1 MTDTNIDSEFQ
12 IVGSGGG
19 GGGNVSSVAIVTTN
33 YSQAEYGSNPRVN
46 LATGS
51 LKYAFADL
59 DVGYGNYQVGLAHIF
74 TSQTEPAFKD
84 RIQGFGNGFK
94 LNVTQL
100 ITEVNGKILY
110 LDSEGYV
117 HRFVKYTSDK
127 YYDDR
132 NAKTVLEK
140 SDYGYTVTDGV
151 GNKLIFDSDGT
162 LIRSVSCHNDSMEKI
177 YEYLNGRLV
186 KVYDRR
192 TVTNGKAKN
201 ILELAYNA
209 QGNLSAVTAYV
220 NFNTKRLGLKYGY
233 DANGNLVT
241 VSKTAY
247 NKMGEEVLNREILRF
262 SYDTSNRLCL
272 IADAQSK
279 QATQILYSQYR
290 VNKLSLGLLK
300 DTCISLGAT
309 DAAKQSAANC
319 GSTRLG
325 ELTQSAFIAKSY
337 QKFVYSYLTA
347 ADELSYQTDITN
359 ENGIT
364 LTYFI
369 DRSACITGSFEKVN
383 GRLKTLSKQGAKR
396 TDGYSS
402 NGETYIN
409 GRQSSKQS
417 GEKVILT
424 GASFEIAR
432 NKAEQTLKRFG
443 YSFWLKLNKFYNVA
457 EAELTYKFKHGTSS
471 VSKVYV
477 DGHAKNA
484 WQRVTL
490 PLTAPK
496 NKDNEQAISPLE
508 LLRVKLI
515 TNKGVCSDEYEI
527 SEIGFASTSHTEL
540 MLSGHYAIDV
550 PFSKSEKVSYGYL
563 DNSYN
568 TQTVK
573 TEMSRDFYFTESDVI
588 ATYTNSYAHAYYQI
602 GKKLYDVICNNGTKR
617 ISNVEYLL
625 FSGADGVYSTTSHIP
640 FASVTT
646 SADGETEITAKYVFD
661 SLSMTIETTG
671 NREDKTSSTSIKM
684 DYTGKKIKET
694 DEYGITKEYT
704 YNAYGDV
711 TKVRE
716 IASDQTVG
724 RVESYG
730 YADGKLITS
739 TDGLTGQKLSYG
751 YFDQADK
758 VTETDSSGNETPR
771 TIKTGYGA
779 YCDRPQSVTEYNG
792 SDKISENK
800 VTYENGRIRTVSDGT
815 SKYGVMYD
823 CENNTVEYTQFNEFD
838 EEQTIQRD
846 TVEKIGG
853 LVKHRSDYIQSDY
866 ETGFSETNVDLYG
879 KTLKVSNGTDNVDE
893 EEVYFYYDT
902 TTESRLAVKP
912 ISIDERTKN
921 TVTEYTYDD
930 DGNLTGWK
938 EKLDGVQQFEVQQI
952 ESNATRY
959 KFGNE
964 ETEYCT
970 SVVTEDDKVLSP
982 RVKSVKNM
990 WNQGSETLHKF
1001 NERQKF
1007 MEDYK
1012 YDKFGRMTEKNNG
1025 RDSGYTYEYGANS
1038 LVKKIQ
1044 YKNETIMDA
1053 TYGGGIAT
1061 QLDKNEEMEYY
1072 ENGTLKGITEN
1083 YRWKFPKNL
1092 YDWKDCYESSGQTKK
1107 QYEYDSARR
1116 ITKET
1121 SIRNKD
1127 GVENKTVKEYKYLSN
1142 GRINSITTNMWR
1154 TSNGSVQ
1161 HTLNNDVQQY
1171 TYDVYGRLNYIGATT
1186 FYHDRYGNR
1195 TSKSHLGEGV
1205 SYEYKY
1211 GGTLVEVRKD
1221 GITSNYEYNSDNI
1234 RNKKTV
1240 NGIETRYY
1248 LDGNK
1253 ILGERG
1259 KYNINYYYGKDGLMG
1274 FEKDGKE
1281 YAYILDS
1288 QGNVSMVYTVNRP
1301 REFAKYEYDAFGN
1314 CTVYDGDG
1322 KLNLDPDFIGNV
1334 NPFRWKSFYY
1344 DVESGLYYANGSYY
1358 DSETE
1363 QFLNPDYSTMSIIG
1377 MNPYSICMVLGIS
1390 NPLQIQPIAA
1400 NMFINVSLAT
1410 DPNYENDSGGNTWTP
1425 PKWLGWAISGLQ
1437 FVAGIGL
1444 LFVPGAQSFGIS
1456 MIAGGAIGLAS
1467 NALGSS
1473 IGGGIASMVNG
1484 GGAIGIG
1491 LSLLELDFIGCIAGL
1506 MLIAIGGGTVAF
1518 GANEIAYGITGTN
1531 YIQEWTGMNDSLYS
1545 GLYLGLNIGSAV
1557 GQIAGRAYHL
1567 HSTREAIY
1575 GRNGS
1580 LNRYRYFDLK
1590 GNPFYD
1596 YDFPHGNIKFIH
1608 YHGWEGPGLKG
1619 RTSGEHWKYWRFLWW
1634 LLTGR

>member
-162 LIRSVSCHNDSMEKI
+162 LIRSVSCHDDSMEKI

-201 ILELAYNA
+201 RLELAYNA
-209 QGNLSAVTAYV
+209 HGNLSAVTAYV

-300 DTCISLGAT
+300 DTCISVGAT

-396 TDGYSS
+396 TDGFSS

-409 GRQSSKQS
+409 GRQSSIQS

-443 YSFWLKLNKFYNVA
+443 YSFWLKLRKFYNVA
-457 EAELTYKFKHGTSS
+457 EAELTYKFKHGELS

-490 PLTAPK
+490 PLTAPQ

-540 MLSGHYAIDV
+540 MLSGHYAIGI
-550 PFSKSEKVSYGYL
+550 PFTKSEKVSYGYL

-617 ISNVEYLL
+617 ISNVEYLM
-625 FSGADGVYSTTSHIP
+625 FSGADGVYSSTSHIP

-646 SADGETEITAKYVFD
+646 SADGETVITAKYVFD

-671 NREDKTSSTSIKM
+671 KREDKTSSTSIKM

-716 IASDQTVG
+716 IASDGTVG

-792 SDKISENK
+792 SEKISENK
-800 VTYENGRIRTVSDGT
+800 VTYENGRIRTVTDGT
-815 SKYGVMYD
+815 AKYGVKYD
-823 CENNTVEYTQFNEFD
+823 YENNTVEYTQFNEFD

-853 LVKHRSDYIQSDY
+853 LVKHRSDYIQSNY

-938 EKLDGVQQFEVQQI
+938 ESKGGEQVLNVKQI
-952 ESNATRY
+952 SSNTTKYTLGKNLEYFAAIEYDENAIMNPRVTGISYMTDSNADNDQTI
-959 KFGNE
+959 
-964 ETEYCT
+964 
-970 SVVTEDDKVLSP
+970 
-982 RVKSVKNM
+982 
-990 WNQGSETLHKF
+990 
-1001 NERQKF
+1001 QKMGMF
-1007 MEDYK
+1007 KQSYK
-1012 YDKFGRMTEKNNG
+1012 YDAFGRLTSKENKEYTRYNYEYKTVGQASLLYKSDFKNYTEDEANNPRITKVRITEELDFTDRG
-1025 RDSGYTYEYGANS
+1025 EIKDVKQNYSWRSRSTGMYVDKGVSNRKSYGYDSSCRLTHETNSILNLNRTYEYRA
-1038 LVKKIQ
+1038 
-1044 YKNETIMDA
+1044 D
-1053 TYGGGIAT
+1053 
-1061 QLDKNEEMEYY
+1061 
-1072 ENGTLKGITEN
+1072 
-1083 YRWKFPKNL
+1083 
-1092 YDWKDCYESSGQTKK
+1092 
-1107 QYEYDSARR
+1107 
-1116 ITKET
+1116 
-1121 SIRNKD
+1121 
-1127 GVENKTVKEYKYLSN
+1127 
-1142 GRINSITTNMWR
+1142 GRIKEITDNKYGTR
-1154 TSNGSVQ
+1154 SYGYDTQGRLTSVSQGSR
-1161 HTLNNDVQQY
+1161 Y
-1171 TYDVYGRLNYIGATT
+1171 IPFTYDV
-1186 FYHDRYGNR
+1186 YGNR
-1195 TSKSHLGEGV
+1195 TSK
-1205 SYEYKY
+1205 
-1211 GGTLVEVRKD
+1211 VEVGELTRYTYAYGNKL
-1221 GITSNYEYNSDNI
+1221 TSVSNPAVETTYEYNMQGVRTQKQSGSI
-1234 RNKKTV
+1234 ITK
-1240 NGIETRYY
+1240 YL

-1253 ILGERG
+1253 IISENRTETG
-1259 KYNINYYYGKDGLMG
+1259 KPNKGLDYFYDSEGLMG
-1274 FEKDGKE
+1274 FDLQGAQYLYVKDM
-1281 YAYILDS
+1281 
-1288 QGNVSMVYTVNRP
+1288 QGNVAMILSWDKRVQAR
-1301 REFAKYEYDAFGN
+1301 YEYDAMGN
-1314 CTVYDGDG
+1314 CTVYDEDG
-1322 KLNLDPDFIGNV
+1322 RIDTNPESVGNI
-1334 NPFRWKSFYY
+1334 NPFRWKSFYF
-1344 DVESGLYYANGSYY
+1344 DTETGLYYANGSYY
-1358 DSETE
+1358 DPETGTYLDASPVYTIE
-1363 QFLNPDYSTMSIIG
+1363 KLSTHNLDRNGLMCNNVLELSC
-1377 MNPYSICMVLGIS
+1377 NPYTINTVTELYPDPAYEIGERK
-1390 NPLQIQPIAA
+1390 IQWWHWVI
-1400 NMFINVSLAT
+1400 
-1410 DPNYENDSGGNTWTP
+1410 
-1425 PKWLGWAISGLQ
+1425 
-1437 FVAGIGL
+1437 
-1444 LFVPGAQSFGIS
+1444 
-1456 MIAGGAIGLAS
+1456 GGAF
-1467 NALGSS
+1467 ALGSFILAAVTCGLTIAITATLIGAGVGAAYGAFTAHTAGQDVAKGALVGMLSGVIMGNTAAIGTS
-1473 IGGGIASMVNG
+1473 IMS
-1484 GGAIGIG
+1484 GAILVAP
-1491 LSLLELDFIGCIAGL
+1491 LSQLNGNVMAGL
-1506 MLIAIGGGTVAF
+1506 AL
-1518 GANEIAYGITGTN
+1518 
-1531 YIQEWTGMNDSLYS
+1531 
-1545 GLYLGLNIGSAV
+1545 SAV
-1557 GQIAGRAYHL
+1557 GGAFAGAYSEL
-1567 HSTREAIY
+1567 GNQLNNYGEIVDPVEIGITALEYGTVNVLSMLIGIPTVNEKEVMMILVGTWLFDMIIGGISAAIDVLR
-1575 GRNGS
+1575 G
-1580 LNRYRYFDLK
+1580 
-1590 GNPFYD
+1590 
-1596 YDFPHGNIKFIH
+1596 
-1608 YHGWEGPGLKG
+1608 GLK
-1619 RTSGEHWKYWRFLWW
+1619 KK
-1634 LLTGR
+1634 